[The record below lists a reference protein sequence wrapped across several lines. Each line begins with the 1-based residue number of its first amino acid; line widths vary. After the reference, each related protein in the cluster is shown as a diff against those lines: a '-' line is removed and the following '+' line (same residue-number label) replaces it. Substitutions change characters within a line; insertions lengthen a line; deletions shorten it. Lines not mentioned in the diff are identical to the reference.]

1 MTLWSWIAVGA
12 AAFVLLSAA
21 VGLAVAAVLARI
33 GREISELLE
42 SEPEL
47 FESELSASAPLA
59 RERAALEEDEAETP
73 VRHFAGQLTRPP
85 SR

>member
-1 MTLWSWIAVGA
+1 MTLWSWIAVGI
-12 AAFVLLSAA
+12 AAFLLVSAA

-33 GREISELLE
+33 SREVSELLDSEAELLE
-42 SEPEL
+42 SEFL
-47 FESELSASAPLA
+47 ASAPLA

-73 VRHFAGQLTRPP
+73 VGHFADQLIQPP